1 MERYRH
7 LGPLSRIALL
17 VTAGDLLTKQ
27 TAAHFVAREPTVFS
41 SWLRLA
47 VVHNDLGAF
56 GLSVG
61 AYTWQVNLA
70 LTLAAIVFVVPVS
83 RELTRVDRF
92 APHALGLIVGGALGN
107 LISLLLS
114 SHGVVDFIALRFG
127 ADTEIALNFA
137 DLAAY
142 AGLALILRTGFL
154 IVTAIRDSLR
164 VEPAQLAALAT
175 VPPARA
181 AVPADLE
188 VPRPVYSDIVVEVEP
203 LPDAGPGL
211 PGNVGPRTPF
221 LRQPATRVLQF
232 PVDRVRGA
240 ADLPPVPPIREEAR

>member
-27 TAAHFVAREPTVFS
+27 AAAHFIAGEPTEFS

-47 VVHNDLGAF
+47 VVHNNLGAF

-70 LTLAAIVFVVPVS
+70 LTLAAIVFVIPVS
-83 RELTRVDRF
+83 RELTKVDRF

-107 LISLLLS
+107 LISLLVS

-127 ADTEIALNFA
+127 ADTEIALNLA

-154 IVTAIRDSLR
+154 IVSALRDSLR
-164 VEPAQLAALAT
+164 DETAPLPAL
-175 VPPARA
+175 A
-181 AVPADLE
+181 AVPAVRATVPADRE
-188 VPRPVYSDIVVEVEP
+188 IPRPVYSDIVVESEP
-203 LPDAGPGL
+203 LPDSGPGL

-232 PVDRVRGA
+232 PVDRVRA
-240 ADLPPVPPIREEAR
+240 PADLPPAPPITEEAR